1 MRAMMSGPREFPP
14 TSASE
19 GADIDARYGLE
30 PVIDVAHP
38 DTAAGEGPA
47 ANESATL
54 FVTVACP
61 YCGEPFETRVDA
73 SAGGASY
80 IEDCQVC
87 CQPIEMIL
95 EVDAAGAFANLS
107 ARRGD

>member
-1 MRAMMSGPREFPP
+1 MRAIMSGPREFPP
-14 TSASE
+14 TSSSE

-30 PVIDVAHP
+30 PVLDVARP
-38 DTAAGEGPA
+38 GAAGEGPA
-47 ANESATL
+47 ANESATQ

-61 YCGEPFETRVDA
+61 YCGEPFETRIDT
-73 SAGGASY
+73 SAGAANY

-95 EVDAAGAFANLS
+95 EVDADGAFANLS

>member
-14 TSASE
+14 TSSSE
-19 GADIDARYGLE
+19 GVDIDARYGLE
-30 PVIDVAHP
+30 PVLDVARP
-38 DTAAGEGPA
+38 DAAAGEGA
-47 ANESATL
+47 GATE

-61 YCGEPFETRVDA
+61 YCGEPFETRVDT
-73 SAGGASY
+73 SAGAASY

-95 EVDAAGAFANLS
+95 EVDADGAFANLS